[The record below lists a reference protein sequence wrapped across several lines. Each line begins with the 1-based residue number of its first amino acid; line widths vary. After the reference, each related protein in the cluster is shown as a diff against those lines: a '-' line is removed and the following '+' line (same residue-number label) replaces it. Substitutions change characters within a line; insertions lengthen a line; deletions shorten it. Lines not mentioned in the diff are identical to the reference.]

1 MRGFPGHYYYGPRF
15 FSGGLGLLLSLLILG
30 LLVYLVMLAR
40 RDRSQAPAL
49 TASGESGSSPSPGL
63 LTPMEVLKM
72 RYARGEINRDEY
84 ETMRRDLE

>member
-30 LLVYLVMLAR
+30 LLIYLVLLIK
-40 RDRSQAPAL
+40 RDREQSPALSTSREPAPA
-49 TASGESGSSPSPGL
+49 GPGP

-72 RYARGEINRDEY
+72 RYARGEISREEY